1 MKVIWEFEAYGLG
14 KQIKEARIKKGYS
27 IREMERR
34 TGINYVVLWEIEK
47 EKRNIKLET
56 LQKID
61 SVLETNLSEELYDG
75 S

>member
-34 TGINYVVLWEIEK
+34 TDINYVVLWEIEK

-61 SVLETNLSEELYDG
+61 SVLGTNLSEKLYDG